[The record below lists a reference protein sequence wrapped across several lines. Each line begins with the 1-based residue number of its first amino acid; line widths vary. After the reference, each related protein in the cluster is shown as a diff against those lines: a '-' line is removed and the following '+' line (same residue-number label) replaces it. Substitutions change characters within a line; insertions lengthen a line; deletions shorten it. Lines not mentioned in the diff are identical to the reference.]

1 MARLV
6 TSTDTIAELPWPREV
21 PELERRPPGKLLASG
36 LVNKQGAHQLSINEV
51 TVKVHSVNA
60 MRKLTP
66 DPWRDPRGL
75 RRPSVY

>member
-21 PELERRPPGKLLASG
+21 LELRRPPGKLLASG

-51 TVKVHSVNA
+51 TVKVHSGNA

-66 DPWRDPRGL
+66 DPWRDPHGL